1 MKLNTPEIAW
11 HEKKPILG
19 IDFSKVGSKCRLAS
33 AGADNDVKVR
43 IKYIIENFVLILQFR
58 NVHQVILC
66 NLLFTDLVDY
76 V

>member
-43 IKYIIENFVLILQFR
+43 IKYIIENCVLIFHTIQKRSSNDPLKSS
-58 NVHQVILC
+58 VHRSG
-66 NLLFTDLVDY
+66 
-76 V
+76 

>member
-43 IKYIIENFVLILQFR
+43 IKYIIENFVLIFDTIQKRSSSDPLKSS
-58 NVHQVILC
+58 VHRSG
-66 NLLFTDLVDY
+66 
-76 V
+76 

>member
-1 MKLNTPEIAW
+1 MKLDTPEIAW

-43 IKYIIENFVLILQFR
+43 IKNIIKNFVFIFDKIQKRLSNEPLKIF
-58 NVHQVILC
+58 VHRSG
-66 NLLFTDLVDY
+66 
-76 V
+76 

>member
-43 IKYIIENFVLILQFR
+43 IKYIIKNFVLIFHTIQERSSSDPLQSS
-58 NVHQVILC
+58 VHRSG
-66 NLLFTDLVDY
+66 
-76 V
+76 

>member
-43 IKYIIENFVLILQFR
+43 IKYIIENVVLIFHTIQQRSSNDPLKSS
-58 NVHQVILC
+58 VHRSG
-66 NLLFTDLVDY
+66 
-76 V
+76 

>member
-43 IKYIIENFVLILQFR
+43 IKYIIENFVLIFHTIQQRSSNDPLKSS
-58 NVHQVILC
+58 VHRSG
-66 NLLFTDLVDY
+66 
-76 V
+76 